1 MMQIDE
7 PAGHRIA
14 LTHLGFRPFFL
25 LAGLAGTLLMAAWLW
40 LYQSGQPLPRTGL
53 LSPITWHAHEM
64 IYGYTVAV
72 IAGFL
77 LTAVRN
83 WTGVQT
89 LHRAPLLLL
98 ALLWLLARLM
108 PFVDHS
114 AALPAMAVLD
124 LTFGITLGLALLYP
138 ILKVRQ
144 WGQLAVLSKVLLLV
158 AANLAFYLGL
168 FGHFDAGIRW
178 GLYGGL
184 YLIVSLLL
192 LMARRVMPFFIE
204 KGVEGTVELR
214 NSRWLD
220 LGSLLLMLAFLA
232 VEVLYPLPEW
242 AGWFAWGLFALHALR
257 LAGWHAPGL
266 WRKPL
271 LWVLY
276 LGYGWVVAGF
286 ALRGLQL
293 FLPLNPMAAVHAFAA
308 GGIGLMTAGMMSR
321 VALGHTGRNVFAP
334 PAALRWIFFSLLLGS
349 LLRVLPPLLLPE
361 QHGLWIGA
369 SQLLWIAG
377 FGLFTWIYAPM
388 LVRAR
393 VDGRYG

>member
-1 MMQIDE
+1 MMQIEE
-7 PAGHRIA
+7 PAPYRIA
-14 LTHLGFRPFFL
+14 LLHLGFRPFFL

-40 LYQSGQPLPRTGL
+40 LYPSGLPLPGAAAL
-53 LSPITWHAHEM
+53 APVSWHAHEM
-64 IYGYTVAV
+64 IYGYTLAV

-89 LHRAPLLLL
+89 LHRAPLLML
-98 ALLWLLARLM
+98 ALAWLLARLA
-108 PFVDHS
+108 PFVDHPL
-114 AALPAMAVLD
+114 ALQAMALLD
-124 LTFGITLGLALLYP
+124 LTFGIALCLALLYP
-138 ILKVRQ
+138 IVKVRQ
-144 WGQLAVLSKVLLLV
+144 WGQLAVLSKVLMLV
-158 AANLAFYLGL
+158 AANAAFYLGL
-168 FGHFDAGIRW
+168 FGHFDAGIPW

-184 YLIVSLLL
+184 YLIVSLLM

-204 KGVEGTVELR
+204 KGVAAPVALR

-220 LGSLLLMLAFLA
+220 LGSLVLMLAFLV

-242 AGWFAWGLFALHALR
+242 AGWCAWGLFALHALR
-257 LAGWHAPGL
+257 LAGWYAAGL
-266 WRKPL
+266 WHKPL

-293 FLPLNPMAAVHAFAA
+293 FLPVSPMAAVHAFAA
-308 GGIGLMTAGMMSR
+308 GGIGLMTAGMMAR

-334 PAALRWIFFSLLLGS
+334 PAALTWLFLALLLAAV
-349 LLRVLPPLLLPE
+349 LRVLLPLLLPA
-361 QHGLWIGA
+361 QHALWIA
-369 SQLLWIAG
+369 AAQLLWIAG
-377 FGLFTWIYAPM
+377 FGLFSWLYAPM
-388 LVRAR
+388 LLRPR